1 MGMITNQETLF
12 YHNFYSIQLI
22 LIIFLF
28 SNIFLKRPLIHDD
41 KGDYSGCAGHLR
53 CGKGTTWEGGQRVPG
68 MISWPSKIEP
78 GVTHALAS
86 TLDIMPTIMSIVG
99 EEIPENDVSYDLSDL
114 LFNNGEVKSNFLKC
128 LL

>member
-1 MGMITNQETLF
+1 MID
-12 YHNFYSIQLI
+12 H
-22 LIIFLF
+22 IFLF
-28 SNIFLKRPLIHDD
+28 SIFLKRPLIHED

-78 GVTHALAS
+78 GVTHAVAS

-99 EEIPENDVSYDLSDL
+99 EEIPENNVSYDLSDL
-114 LFNNGEVKSNFLKC
+114 LLNNGEVKINFLKC
-128 LL
+128 H

>member
-1 MGMITNQETLF
+1 MSFHRRF
-12 YHNFYSIQLI
+12 YIYQHVPSSLPVLTFVHYI
-22 LIIFLF
+22 
-28 SNIFLKRPLIHDD
+28 LKRPLIHDD

-86 TLDIMPTIMSIVG
+86 TLDIMPTIMSMVG
-99 EEIPENDVSYDLSDL
+99 EEVPDVGLSYDLSDL
-114 LFNNGEVKSNFLKC
+114 LLNDGDVRINCYSLLFL
-128 LL
+128 L

>member
-1 MGMITNQETLF
+1 MLF
-12 YHNFYSIQLI
+12 NHSFFHPVDIKHFR
-22 LIIFLF
+22 IF
-28 SNIFLKRPLIHDD
+28 NFLKRPLIHDD

-68 MISWPSKIEP
+68 MISWPTKIEP

-99 EEIPENDVSYDLSDL
+99 EEVPEDNVSYDLSDL
-114 LFNNGEVKSNFLKC
+114 LLNNGQVNINFERDS
-128 LL
+128 